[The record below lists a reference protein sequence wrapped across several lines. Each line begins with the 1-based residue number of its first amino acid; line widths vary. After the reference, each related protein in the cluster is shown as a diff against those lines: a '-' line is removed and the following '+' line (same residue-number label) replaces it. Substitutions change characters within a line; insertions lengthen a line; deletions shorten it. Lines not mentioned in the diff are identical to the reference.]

1 MSAPT
6 LRELIEADPTKRF
19 RVRISRNPDAFRDN
33 EPGDR
38 FPHGKATYG
47 LPPKRKHD

>member
-6 LRELIEADPTKRF
+6 LRELIEADLTKRF
-19 RVRISRNPDAFRDN
+19 RVKIGDNLFRDN

-38 FPHGKATYG
+38 LPHGKATYG
-47 LPPKRKHD
+47 LPPKRKP